1 MAADE
6 SLIAQR
12 DLNCL
17 ADDNRQT
24 RKRALTNLAKL
35 PAAGHSPEKLAPL
48 WQETLRA
55 PVLRLFA
62 DPVEKNRELAITL
75 AADMLAAM
83 DDKIAADSLTHVM
96 PAIVARIGVP
106 VGTTVEESEELRL
119 QLLELTHALVKRCGP
134 ALAAH
139 LPELVLVLVASFA
152 DAFPDAKKEGCACT
166 TSLCDAAP
174 SHIEP
179 HCATLVSSLAA
190 ALSHQHSRVR
200 SMATES
206 LFALLLHEPSLLA
219 EVAPQ
224 LQLIAVDRAPAVR
237 EQAVHALAS
246 LLSKLKNRRQHASRL
261 LPLLLSA
268 LSDEVETIA
277 TNAQLALAR
286 LGDLFAADEAS
297 PPALEGGDASA
308 DLKVAEES
316 ALSADVSDGAS
327 PAEAKAAAAK
337 AAKIA
342 NAAALASAAAVAAA
356 ANNRVAPPTL
366 EGTLFAKPPHPAAAA
381 LVASELKPLITPVLK
396 DLGDWTVKSRLR
408 AAHTLLGTLW
418 YAGPAAT
425 DHLDELVVPLMK
437 AIEDDDEGVQLGVRR
452 CVCLLGEACPPAV
465 YVPLLLHQLH
475 TADPDASSDTAVIAR
490 RGLCLTVLSALMS
503 GAEPSA
509 LKPQLPALSAAV
521 AAPHFCIP
529 PPGIDDDRA
538 AIYAGTQLRLCKF
551 LGALVERAGPDC
563 AQQPQAYSLYCALM
577 RLAAVPSTAGRG
589 FTAQRTAVETLNTFA
604 QSAGHPTAGPL
615 HATHLPRL
623 VEDVLGDG
631 SAEPSK
637 APYAHW
643 QASTHEWHLLQAL
656 LRQCDGETAASQL
669 LHVAPCLARL
679 LDPKQEPVLRG
690 TALALLD
697 ALLAEPSFAH
707 ATELSEWAELL
718 YSAMLVP
725 NLVWRAGRAAEHV
738 RLAAMTSLARLVPL
752 DALTPAQL
760 EAQLEDSLPVL
771 HTALDDD
778 NVETRRIG
786 CSVVESLLSKL
797 GPSRLESER
806 ARKLYP
812 ELLKRLDDASDAVRI
827 AVCGPIIALIRAF
840 NYASV
845 WSEER
850 NFDKANFQYLLRGLL
865 VHLDDPSPEIQ
876 AAVKDVLEVAMPVDV
891 AVFVPELLQVKDRH
905 RSPKLCEELIE
916 AAKALGQVV

>member
-1 MAADE
+1 MHDLAVRRRAE
-6 SLIAQR
+6 SHRTA
-12 DLNCL
+12 
-17 ADDNRQT
+17 
-24 RKRALTNLAKL
+24 
-35 PAAGHSPEKLAPL
+35 
-48 WQETLRA
+48 
-55 PVLRLFA
+55 
-62 DPVEKNRELAITL
+62 
-75 AADMLAAM
+75 
-83 DDKIAADSLTHVM
+83 
-96 PAIVARIGVP
+96 
-106 VGTTVEESEELRL
+106 
-119 QLLELTHALVKRCGP
+119 
-134 ALAAH
+134 
-139 LPELVLVLVASFA
+139 
-152 DAFPDAKKEGCACT
+152 
-166 TSLCDAAP
+166 LCDAGVVAGGGAVAP
-174 SHIEP
+174 
-179 HCATLVSSLAA
+179 
-190 ALSHQHSRVR
+190 ALSRAVDGDGEPVR
-200 SMATES
+200 SPAPRTVS
-206 LFALLLHEPSLLA
+206 PRRGRSSAPAHCRRSGA
-219 EVAPQ
+219 RRSRAGGACTGVAP
-224 LQLIAVDRAPAVR
+224 
-237 EQAVHALAS
+237 EQAQ
-246 LLSKLKNRRQHASRL
+246 NRRQHASRL

-551 LGALVERAGPDC
+551 FLRALVERAGPDC

-577 RLAAVPSTAGRG
+577 RLVAVPSTAGARLHRAAHRG
-589 FTAQRTAVETLNTFA
+589 RDPRRLCGRV
-604 QSAGHPTAGPL
+604 AGHATAGPL

-643 QASTHEWHLLQAL
+643 QAPRTSGICCRRCCASV
-656 LRQCDGETAASQL
+656 TARPPPRSCW
-669 LHVAPCLARL
+669 HVAPCLARL

-697 ALLAEPSFAH
+697 ALLAEPSSRIAP
-707 ATELSEWAELL
+707 ELSEWAELL

-752 DALTPAQL
+752 DALAPAQL
-760 EAQLEDSLPVL
+760 EAQLEESLPVST
-771 HTALDDD
+771 HALDDD
-778 NVETRRIG
+778 NVETRRLG
-786 CSVVESLLSKL
+786 CAVVEAMLSKL

-905 RSPKLCEELIE
+905 RSPKLCE
-916 AAKALGQVV
+916 AD